1 MAFGKL
7 SFPSFLL
14 AVVVLVACESKAPE
28 RTGADSVQLMAD
40 LHCQAV
46 EFRKARF
53 ELADK
58 MRFMEDTLMRTSTP
72 DSVKERLTRE
82 LEELTPYKDSIVT
95 GGLELAKVIKSKLDS
110 LIEIEFTEQ
119 EQRKNFDAQLTTE
132 LEKRGCQ

>member
-1 MAFGKL
+1 MAFSKL
-7 SFPSFLL
+7 SLASFLL
-14 AVVVLVACESKAPE
+14 AVVVLAACESKVPE
-28 RTGADSVQLMAD
+28 KTGADPVQLMAD

-58 MRFMEDTLMRTSTP
+58 MRFMEDTLMQVTTP

-82 LEELTPYKDSIVT
+82 LDELTPYKDSVVT
-95 GGLELAKVIKSKLDS
+95 GGLDLAKVIKSKLDS
-110 LIEIEFTEQ
+110 LIEIELTEPL
-119 EQRKNFDAQLTTE
+119 ERKNFDAQLTTE